1 MNTKLDKA
9 QESVRN
15 NMYWAMGVGAIP
27 FPIVDIIAVTAVQLD
42 MLKRLCNIYGV
53 NYSENSGK
61 STISAIASSTL
72 SRIGANI
79 VKGIPFLGQIIGGF
93 SMSIL
98 SGASTYA
105 VGQAFISHFENGGN
119 MENFDQEAGKA
130 KYEAEFYKGSTQAK
144 DIENINK
151 EPQSK
156 AEVFEMLDS
165 LVQLK
170 KNGAITEEEFNQK
183 KQELLNKI

>member
-1 MNTKLDKA
+1 MQTKLDRA
-9 QESVRN
+9 QGAVRN

-27 FPIVDIIAVTAVQLD
+27 FPIVDIVAVTAVQLD
-42 MLKRLCNIYGV
+42 MIKRLCNIYGV

-61 STISAIASSTL
+61 STISAIATSTL

-105 VGQAFISHFENGGN
+105 IGQAFISHFENGGN
-119 MENFDQEAGKA
+119 MENFDKEAGKE
-130 KYEAEFYKGSTQAK
+130 KYETEFYKGTQEAK
-144 DIENINK
+144 DIEKINK

-156 AEVFEMLDS
+156 AEIFEMLDS
-165 LVQLK
+165 LVKLK
-170 KNGAITEEEFNQK
+170 KNGAITETEFNEK
-183 KQELLNKI
+183 KKELLNKI